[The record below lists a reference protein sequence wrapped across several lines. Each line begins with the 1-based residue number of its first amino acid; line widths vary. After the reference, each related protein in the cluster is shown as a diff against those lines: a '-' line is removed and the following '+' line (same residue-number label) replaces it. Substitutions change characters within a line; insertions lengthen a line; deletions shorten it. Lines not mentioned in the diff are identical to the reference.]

1 MLLKINFQISSKIL
15 NFDKLVPASMTSDN
29 FPLLKDVTDEVNGN
43 ISKCGFFF
51 FKCGFFQGW
60 CGGTGGNI
68 VKGKHVNIW

>member
-1 MLLKINFQISSKIL
+1 
-15 NFDKLVPASMTSDN
+15 MTSDN

-51 FKCGFFQGW
+51 KCGFFQGW
-60 CGGTGGNI
+60 CGGRGGNI